1 VSWLKFKT
9 QASVAVEKIFPARD
23 AGQSS
28 PVRPDSTHQTNQQV
42 QHVQPLPSVVLSSC
56 SGVCC
61 SDAGVTDPKENFRR
75 LLRTVETLS
84 DLGPEMT
91 AEREFTQTAHTMLS
105 ALMHATSAGEGV
117 LFVFIEK
124 PSMLNSIAAQGFALI
139 PDPSVIPLLPRHVH
153 ALSSMQGAVLLS
165 KSSYD
170 SFLSANGNVAPELFK
185 CLAPLKVSGKLV
197 GAVALGRREGDSL
210 YDEEG
215 LQALDLLCHY
225 VALAVQNH
233 ALTQTLAQR
242 VAENLRL
249 MASLHGFYDNALEA
263 FAAAID
269 VKHVNI
275 HGHSLR
281 VGRYAAGIGDAL
293 GMDPNEVAALRSA
306 GYLHDIGKVAVDK
319 RLFGK
324 PSTLDPDEFQEMAD
338 HTTVGHQIVT
348 GVQFPWPR
356 IPEIVRWHHERAD
369 GSGYP
374 DSLMNEDVPMQVRIV
389 GLADTFDA
397 MTSLRPYREPI
408 SLGAT
413 LNEIVRI
420 TPQKFDPNAVHA
432 LLVQIR
438 RDAIGS
444 NQTLFLEDRSAGN
457 LAPTDIDHLAATL
470 QHKISN
476 GRTYSG

>member
-1 VSWLKFKT
+1 M
-9 QASVAVEKIFPARD
+9 
-23 AGQSS
+23 
-28 PVRPDSTHQTNQQV
+28 
-42 QHVQPLPSVVLSSC
+42 
-56 SGVCC
+56 
-61 SDAGVTDPKENFRR
+61 
-75 LLRTVETLS
+75 RTVETLS
-84 DLGPEMT
+84 DLGPELT
-91 AEREFTQTAHTMLS
+91 AERDFTQTAQTMLS
-105 ALMHATSAGEGV
+105 ALMHAASAREGV
-117 LFVFIEK
+117 LFVFVEK
-124 PSMLNSIAAQGFALI
+124 PAMLTSVAAQGFALI
-139 PDPSVIPLLPRHVH
+139 PEPSVIPLLPRHVH
-153 ALSSMQGAVLLS
+153 ALGSTQGAVLLA
-165 KSSYD
+165 KASYD
-170 SFLSANGNVAPELFK
+170 NFLSANGNVAPELFK
-185 CLAPLKVSGKLV
+185 CVAPLRVSGRLV

-210 YDEEG
+210 YDEDG
-215 LQALDLLCHY
+215 LLALDMLCHY

-281 VGRYAAGIGDAL
+281 VGRYAAAIGDAM
-293 GMDPNEVAALRSA
+293 GMDSNDVAAIRSA

-324 PSTLDPDEFQEMAD
+324 PTTLDAQEFQEMAD

-374 DSLMNEDVPMQVRIV
+374 DGLLNEDMPMPVRIV

-397 MTSLRPYREPI
+397 MTSMRPYREPI

-413 LNEIVRI
+413 LSEIVRT
-420 TPQKFDPNAVHA
+420 TPQKYDPAAVQA
-432 LLVQIR
+432 LLVQLR
-438 RDAIGS
+438 RDAVGS
-444 NQTLFLEDRSAGN
+444 NRVTFLEQSAGT
-457 LAPTDIDHLAATL
+457 LAPTDIDHLAANL
-470 QHKISN
+470 QHKVSN
-476 GRTYSG
+476 GRLYLT